1 MSDTPTNVLHVLA
14 DYLHSIPDDHPV
26 HISLRTYALSLSLS
40 LGPALLPFLTS
51 SKARSGGLKALRN
64 VLQREL
70 GLASFASSMT
80 VGVGGGA
87 ALKLFWD
94 EWSERYAQQKS
105 SSKESESPLLRWWQK
120 IAAWLAS
127 LDDVHRSFI
136 SNIISSYL
144 AIRLLQSRRR
154 LSRSAP
160 PRAPI
165 PMTALTTS
173 TPAKPSFTLDLTLLF
188 AVRAVDCLV
197 RSKLFPSPEDVR
209 RDQRE
214 RVRKKRQDITTKL
227 DAFIFWASSAR
238 SVYAQVFHYAYM
250 GLIGRKQNYVVFLLP
265 TRNVCHNVYL
275 TEHFELT
282 LLQLRL
288 PRSYNKW

>member
-1 MSDTPTNVLHVLA
+1 MSVNPASVLHILA

-26 HISLRTYALSLSLS
+26 HVSLRTYALSLSLS

-51 SKARSGGLKALRN
+51 PKARSGGLRALRN

-105 SSKESESPLLRWWQK
+105 ISKEPDSPLLRWWQRF
-120 IAAWLAS
+120 IAWLAS
-127 LDDVHRSFI
+127 VDDVHRNFI
-136 SNIISSYL
+136 SSIISSYL

-154 LSRSAP
+154 LSKSAP

-197 RSKLFPSPEDVR
+197 RSTFFPSPEKVR
-209 RDQRE
+209 WDQKE
-214 RVRKKRQDITTKL
+214 HVRQKRQDITTKL

-238 SVYAQVFHYAYM
+238 LVDAN
-250 GLIGRKQNYVVFLLP
+250 IP
-265 TRNVCHNVYL
+265 
-275 TEHFELT
+275 
-282 LLQLRL
+282 
-288 PRSYNKW
+288 PSYSE

>member
-1 MSDTPTNVLHVLA
+1 MPISPATIPHALA

-51 SKARSGGLKALRN
+51 QKARSGGLKALRN

-94 EWSERYAQQKS
+94 EWSERYAQKNHPS
-105 SSKESESPLLRWWQK
+105 TEPESPLLRWWQK
-120 IAAWLAS
+120 FTTWLAS
-127 LDDVHRSFI
+127 LDDVHRNFI

-188 AVRAVDCLV
+188 AVRAVDLLV
-197 RSKLFPSPEDVR
+197 RSTLFPSPEKVR
-209 RDQRE
+209 WDQKDHI
-214 RVRKKRQDITTKL
+214 RKKRQDLTTKL

-238 SVYAQVFHYAYM
+238 SVHACLPQLRIYM
-250 GLIGRKQNYVVFLLP
+250 RLIGQWKDYVVLLLP
-265 TRNVCHNVYL
+265 T
-275 TEHFELT
+275 
-282 LLQLRL
+282 
-288 PRSYNKW
+288 